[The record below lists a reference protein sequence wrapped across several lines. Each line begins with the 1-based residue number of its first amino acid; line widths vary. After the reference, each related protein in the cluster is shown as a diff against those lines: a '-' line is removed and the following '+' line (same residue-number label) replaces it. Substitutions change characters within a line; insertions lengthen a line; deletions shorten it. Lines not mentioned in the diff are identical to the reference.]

1 MVNANV
7 VVIVHVNSKTH
18 QLINSKTHQLVN
30 LLPSPRRGVGGE
42 APRQLVYSST
52 RQLKKMSLFL
62 TNATR
67 KIEKNGGAFDA
78 LSHEWRDEG
87 LVFSAC

>member
-1 MVNANV
+1 MVNAHV
-7 VVIVHVNSKTH
+7 VVIVHVNSKT
-18 QLINSKTHQLVN
+18 QKLINSSTQKLIN
-30 LLPSPRRGVGGE
+30 LSTYSPLQGEGLGV
-42 APRQLVYSST
+42 RLLVYSST

-78 LSHEWRDEG
+78 LSHEWRDAAIT
-87 LVFSAC
+87 FSAC